1 MHPSH
6 QQHLG
11 KLNRIIGQ
19 TEGIKRMIDDQ
30 KYCVDIMMQIKA
42 VRNALKS
49 IELHILETHMESCLH
64 KACQMDT
71 DTHGQVQKQQIADLI
86 KLLKKYE

>member
-6 QQHLG
+6 KQHLG
-11 KLNRIIGQ
+11 QLNRIGGQ
-19 TEGIKRMIDDQ
+19 INAIKRMIDDE
-30 KYCVDIMMQIKA
+30 KYCVDIMIQIKA

-49 IELHILETHMESCLH
+49 IELAILETHMNSCLH
-64 KACQMDT
+64 DACQQPAEIQQD
-71 DTHGQVQKQQIADLI
+71 VQKQQIAELI

>member
-6 QQHLG
+6 KAHLG
-11 KLNRIIGQ
+11 KLNRISGQ
-19 TEGIKRMIDDQ
+19 VDGIKRMIDDE
-30 KYCVDIMMQIKA
+30 KYCVDIMIQIKA

-49 IELHILETHMESCLH
+49 IELSILETHMQSCLH
-64 KACQMDT
+64 KACSTNGT
-71 DTHGQVQKQQIADLI
+71 DNSKIQHQQIEDLM